1 MGWRR
6 QQQHFGQK
14 EQVLTFELVT
24 RNREKRF
31 LRAAWYTAALA
42 LVGGASLW
50 GGFETARRTLAAPS
64 SASAEQVDLRPAQ
77 LASPVPLA
85 SPAHMPA
92 APTENSDA
100 ELNHLTIQQ
109 RAERLLERAM
119 DDDHRSLD
127 LLRQN
132 VDGWRGQFKSTER
145 LFELVLAALNSPDLQ
160 VRTAAI
166 DVDLAA
172 NNLSKTPESVT
183 RLLRQMQSSPAAIGM
198 SLWRLGALGNRG
210 VEPVKVLNSLLLY
223 ARSRNE
229 HTRYWAVE
237 GLSMLGNDMTVDPL
251 LQMMAHDPSPK
262 VRELAASSLA
272 HAGMLTREE
281 RLAAVPELLN
291 FADDDSLEA
300 GTRELVYGTLR
311 VITGAELGNDAAA
324 WREWWTNHDPARE
337 RPKQRLQMVR
347 T

>member
-6 QQQHFGQK
+6 QSRNFIQK
-14 EQVLTFELVT
+14 EQVFAYELAST
-24 RNREKRF
+24 SQKKRF
-31 LRAAWYTAALA
+31 KHAVLYTAALA
-42 LVGGASLW
+42 VVGALSLW

-64 SASAEQVDLRPAQ
+64 SPNAERANLHEAQ
-77 LASPVPLA
+77 LESPVLPA
-85 SPAHMPA
+85 SPARLPA
-92 APTENSDA
+92 ASSESGDA
-100 ELNHLTIQQ
+100 EFNHLTIQQ

-119 DDDHRSLD
+119 DDDQRSLD

-145 LFELVLAALNSPDLQ
+145 LFELVLAALNSPKLP

-172 NNLSKTPESVT
+172 NNLSKTSDSVT
-183 RLLRQMQSSPAAIGM
+183 RLLREMQSNPGAIGM

-210 VEPVKVLNSLLLY
+210 VEPEKVLNTLLVY

-251 LQMMAHDPSPK
+251 LQTMAHDASPK
-262 VRELAASSLA
+262 VRELAANSLA
-272 HAGMLTREE
+272 HAGMLTHEQ
-281 RLAAVPELLN
+281 RLGAVPELLN

-311 VITGAELGNDAAA
+311 VITGAELGNDMEA
-324 WREWWTNHDPARE
+324 WREWWANHDPTRE
-337 RPKQRLQMVR
+337 RPRNPLHIVR

>member
-1 MGWRR
+1 MAWRR
-6 QQQHFGQK
+6 HYQNFEPT
-14 EQVLTFELVT
+14 EQVFTYELAGT
-24 RNREKRF
+24 SQKKRF
-31 LRAAWYTAALA
+31 MRTAWYTAALA
-42 LVGGASLW
+42 VVGALSLW
-50 GGFETARRTLAAPS
+50 AGFETARRTLASPSRAGALQANLHQAPL
-64 SASAEQVDLRPAQ
+64 EI
-77 LASPVPLA
+77 PVPPA
-85 SPAHMPA
+85 SPARMPA
-92 APTENSDA
+92 TPAEDSDA
-100 ELNHLTIQQ
+100 ELNRLTIQD
-109 RAERLLERAM
+109 RAERLLQRAI
-119 DDDHRSLD
+119 DDDRRSLD

-132 VDGWRGQFKSTER
+132 VDAWRGQLKSTER
-145 LFELVLAALNSPDLQ
+145 LFELVLAALNSPNLQ

-172 NNLSKTPESVT
+172 NNLSKTPDSLNQ
-183 RLLRQMQSSPAAIGM
+183 LLREMQSDPAAIGM

-210 VEPVKVLNSLLLY
+210 VQPEKVLNSLLLY

-237 GLSMLGNDMTVDPL
+237 GLAMLGNDATVDPL
-251 LQMMAHDPSPK
+251 LEIMTHDASPK

-300 GTRELVYGTLR
+300 ATRELVYGTLR
-311 VITGAELGNDAAA
+311 VITGAQLGNDVAA
-324 WREWWTNHDPARE
+324 WREWWSGHDPARE
-337 RPKQRLQMVR
+337 RPKQRLQIVR